1 MDSKAQKRT
10 LLRLK
15 KFRFESFCMIKSKW
29 KTSFGIWRCSFYGV
43 CSQWALPND
52 IRALQSDRPVSM
64 LGFGRE
70 VPKVKT
76 TCSNWEVFL
85 ESMLMQICREG
96 SECCFRSHPANQKFA
111 WWLASMLVNTW
122 ITKTVLSCKV
132 PMNKTNSTTLHLHQY
147 HQALCGRQT
156 IRSE

>member
-1 MDSKAQKRT
+1 
-10 LLRLK
+10 
-15 KFRFESFCMIKSKW
+15 
-29 KTSFGIWRCSFYGV
+29 
-43 CSQWALPND
+43 
-52 IRALQSDRPVSM
+52 
-64 LGFGRE
+64 
-70 VPKVKT
+70 
-76 TCSNWEVFL
+76 
-85 ESMLMQICREG
+85 MLMQICREG

-132 PMNKTNSTTLHLHQY
+132 PMNKTNSTTLHLHRY